1 MMIFKAELVDYEKFY
16 NSMNLPDNN
25 DIKPVECEYNGVKII
40 VNSEGIYPSNLLLI
54 NAGDDVLGIKVV
66 SITTKPHIPSNKPT
80 LNIIC
85 CKEAIDEFAD
95 IYYNIAFKLGFHLRF
110 ENIDKYIIDH
120 YDIDKDLIDG

>member
-1 MMIFKAELVDYEKFY
+1 MITIKAELVEKEKYY
-16 NSMNLPDNN
+16 NYMNLPGNN
-25 DIKPVECEYNGVKII
+25 DIKPVECEYNGVKIV
-40 VNSEGIYPSNLLLI
+40 VNDEGIYPQNLLLI
-54 NAGDDVLGIKVV
+54 NAGDDVLGIKVI
-66 SITTKPHIPSNKPT
+66 SITNKPHIPSNKPT

-95 IYYNIAFKLGFHLRF
+95 IYYDIAFKLGFHLRF